1 MIARSAVNAVWPPR
15 LALLAGGLA
24 TRLHP
29 LTLDTPKSLIP
40 IAGEPFLAHQLRR
53 LHQNGLHEIVIC
65 CGHLGD
71 QVEAFAGSGNRFG
84 LSIEYSRDGDQ
95 LLGTG
100 GAIRAA
106 LPLLGSRFLIMYG
119 DSWLSQP
126 IEPVWRA
133 YSESGRPALMTV
145 FRNENRW
152 GTSNVDYRN
161 GIVMR
166 YHRNGAPSGM
176 HYIDYGLQAIEAELI
191 AGWHAPAFDLSG
203 VWPSLADYGLL
214 AGYEARARFYEIGS
228 LSGLRETEANI
239 SSSRV
244 FASRARNVPLPPRS
258 PLQEAFE

>member
-1 MIARSAVNAVWPPR
+1 MIARSAANAVWPPR

-29 LTLDTPKSLIP
+29 LTLDLPKSLIP

-53 LHQNGLHEIVIC
+53 LSQNGLREIVIC

-71 QVEAFAGSGNRFG
+71 QIEAFAGSGNRFG

-119 DSWLSQP
+119 DSWLSER

-133 YSESGRPALMTV
+133 YGECGRPALMTV
-145 FRNENRW
+145 FRNDNRW

-161 GIVMR
+161 GIVTR
-166 YHRNGAPSGM
+166 YHRDGARSGM
-176 HYIDYGLQAIEAELI
+176 HYIDYGLQAVEAELI
-191 AGWHAPAFDLSG
+191 AGWHSAAFDLPD

-214 AGYEARARFYEIGS
+214 AGYEARTRFYEIGS
-228 LSGLRETEANI
+228 LSGLRETEAVI
-239 SSSRV
+239 RSSRI
-244 FASRARNVPLPPRS
+244 FASRARNLPLPARS

>member
-1 MIARSAVNAVWPPR
+1 MITRSAVNAVWPPR

-29 LTLDTPKSLIP
+29 LTLGTPKSLIP

-53 LHQNGLHEIVIC
+53 LQQNGLREIVIC

-71 QVEAFAGSGNRFG
+71 QIEAFAGSGNRFG

-119 DSWLSQP
+119 DSWLSEP
-126 IEPVWRA
+126 FEPVWRA
-133 YSESGRPALMTV
+133 YGSSGRPALMTV
-145 FRNENRW
+145 FRNDNRW

-161 GIVMR
+161 GIVTR
-166 YHRNGAPSGM
+166 YHKNGAPSGM

-191 AGWHAPAFDLSG
+191 AGWHAPAFNLSE
-203 VWPSLADYGLL
+203 VWPVLVDYGLL
-214 AGYEARARFYEIGS
+214 AGYEARHRFYEIGS

-239 SSSRV
+239 SSSRI
-244 FASRARNVPLPPRS
+244 FASRTRNLPLPARS
-258 PLQEAFE
+258 PMQEAFE